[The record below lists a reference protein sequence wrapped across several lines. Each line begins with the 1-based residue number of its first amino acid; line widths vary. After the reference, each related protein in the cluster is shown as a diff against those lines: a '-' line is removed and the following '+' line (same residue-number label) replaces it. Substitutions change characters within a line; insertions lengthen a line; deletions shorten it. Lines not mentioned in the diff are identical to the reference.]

1 MENDPR
7 PIPSGTKG
15 TVQFVDDC
23 GTVHCAFNNGRS
35 LEVIPGEDSFYVIQQ
50 EEREQ
55 IEDLDE
61 EPEFD
66 KIGRAHV

>member
-1 MENDPR
+1 M
-7 PIPSGTKG
+7 IL
-15 TVQFVDDC
+15 C

-66 KIGRAHV
+66 ISMQS

>member
-66 KIGRAHV
+66 ISMQS